1 MKLKICGGE
10 FRGRFILTPKGDTT
24 RPTSERLR
32 QTVFNILGPRVQDA
46 VVLDPY
52 AGSGAI
58 GIEALSRGASF
69 AYLIEMNKSA
79 CDAIKKN
86 LEELG
91 LTSKTEV
98 IYTDCHKAVHV
109 LPKGKIN
116 FVYLDPPY
124 AKTMGDLASLERFLE
139 NLDKEGILE
148 NNALIFLEMS
158 FKYSQINLEKMP
170 YYHLKKSRKIGDSC
184 LHEISYQSLLP

>member
-10 FRGRFILTPKGDTT
+10 FRGRFILAPKGDTT

-32 QTVFNILGPRVQDA
+32 QTIFNILGPKIEGA
-46 VVLDPY
+46 TILDPY

-79 CDAIKKN
+79 SQTIKKN
-86 LEELG
+86 LEDLG
-91 LTSKTEV
+91 LSFKAEV
-98 IYTDCHKAVHV
+98 ICSDCHKVVHT

-124 AKTMGDLASLERFLE
+124 AKTMAELASLERLLE
-139 NLDKEGILE
+139 NLHKEGILE
-148 NNALIFLEMS
+148 NNAFIFLEMS
-158 FKYSQINLEKMP
+158 FKYSQINLENMP